1 MRLDDP
7 GQRAESGWRAKAHLP
22 VMLVVVALFL
32 VVVVDKAW
40 VTDDAYITF
49 RSVQNFIEGRGL
61 TWNPGERVQVY
72 THPLWMLSMSA
83 LHAATREFFYSSL
96 ALNVV
101 LTLATVLLLAFRVA
115 PTWQGA
121 WLGVAV
127 LTVSRAFTDYST
139 SGLEN
144 ALTHFLLV
152 LLLALNRR
160 APSRTEP
167 VLLFSLV
174 ATLCLLTR
182 LDTLFLISPAWAALV
197 WRAGWRRSIG
207 PVLIGVS
214 PLIVWELFSMLYYG
228 SFLPNTAYAKLNT
241 GIPAGE
247 MIAQGFHYMV
257 NSFYWDPVTLGATL
271 IGAGWAAIEFYRRR
285 RSGRSAPE
293 TGITASWAW
302 ALGIVLMLCYVT
314 RVGGDFMSGR
324 FLTAPLIVGV
334 GLLVT
339 RSWRPREVLVATIAL
354 LALLSVPWTS
364 PFGKR
369 DYGDEWHAAID
380 RYGIADERAFYQK
393 TGSLWASWGKKAWP
407 DPRSHGEARWLHK
420 SWPYDYFAAGLLAS
434 GELSP
439 VEGWP
444 PSSRYD
450 EDGRLYRKV
459 FVRGAVGFLGY
470 HLGPR
475 VHVLD
480 YHAVCDP
487 LLSRL
492 PAVRPDPV
500 QSRLIPK
507 LASRGWR
514 VGHYYRRPPWVTCAR
529 WPPTATSSRTKRCPA
544 TTTRSARLREI
555 PSSMASV

>member
-1 MRLDDP
+1 MDDP

-22 VMLVVVALFL
+22 VMLAVLALFL

-61 TWNPGERVQVY
+61 TWNPDERVQVY

-167 VLLFSLV
+167 LLLFSLV

-197 WRAGWRRSIG
+197 WRAGW
-207 PVLIGVS
+207 
-214 PLIVWELFSMLYYG
+214 
-228 SFLPNTAYAKLNT
+228 
-241 GIPAGE
+241 
-247 MIAQGFHYMV
+247 
-257 NSFYWDPVTLGATL
+257 
-271 IGAGWAAIEFYRRR
+271 AAIEFYRRK
-285 RSGRSAPE
+285 RSARSAPE

-302 ALGIVLMLCYVT
+302 ALGIVLMLCYVI

-354 LALLSVPWTS
+354 LALLLVPWTS
-364 PFGKR
+364 PFGER

-380 RYGIADERAFYQK
+380 RYGIADERAFYQN
-393 TGSLWASWGKKAWP
+393 TGSLRASWGKKEWP
-407 DPRSHGEARWLHK
+407 DPRFHGEARWLHK

-459 FVRGAVGFLGY
+459 FVRGSVGFLGY

-492 PAVRPDPV
+492 PAERPDPI
-500 QSRLIPK
+500 QARQIPK

-514 VGHYYRRPPWVTCAR
+514 VGHYYRRPPVGYVRTL
-529 WPPTATSSRTKRCPA
+529 ATDRNVIQDEALSRYYDAIRTI
-544 TTTRSARLREI
+544 TRDPVFDGERLKTLWKFWIGAYDDLLIQSEEGE
-555 PSSMASV
+555 P